1 MENNRFMVVKLRER
15 RDIEGISL
23 FHYVTNGINP
33 EKDALRNLVFK
44 FKGETLSSELFREFL
59 AEKISQYLPLI
70 LGCKKE
76 DLVLLC
82 VPTSKKS
89 TVETRYKGFCDKLN
103 SMGLKADYTTLYL
116 NEDVTTKHTSY
127 YGFNSNSNSKTF
139 SECLRANRENLKDL
153 KGKEIATIG
162 KGLTPD
168 IILQTLLKKNGL
180 DQPKDIKI
188 DYLGSGNELAPLY
201 LSGKKDIVVIA
212 EPMASKIL
220 SKDKN
225 SKANIEL
232 NQEWKN
238 LFDVAKGY
246 PQSTLIVSENICF

>member
-23 FHYVTNGINP
+23 FHYVTNGINS
-33 EKDALRNLVFK
+33 EKDTLRNLVFK

-139 SECLRANRENLKDL
+139 SECLRVNRENLKDL
-153 KGKEIATIG
+153 KGKKVVIFDDVITMGNNIRNCHDILKSNGIDSIFLTMGRTYNETYELRGTSATIYTYG
-162 KGLTPD
+162 GGIKGLMENLINFP
-168 IILQTLLKKNGL
+168 
-180 DQPKDIKI
+180 
-188 DYLGSGNELAPLY
+188 
-201 LSGKKDIVVIA
+201 
-212 EPMASKIL
+212 
-220 SKDKN
+220 N
-225 SKANIEL
+225 SSRKTAI
-232 NQEWKN
+232 
-238 LFDVAKGY
+238 
-246 PQSTLIVSENICF
+246 